1 MGGILLTFR
10 WTFPTKPSP
19 FQLHPPLFFG
29 GSLLRLLQATNGFAA
44 FAKDPLLLSFRVFF
58 SPPTTV
64 DVLFPLLPASPPRQ
78 LLFVLSAKL
87 EFGRLP
93 LPSLG
98 GRPTE
103 GFDKRAEGGGTIA

>member
-1 MGGILLTFR
+1 MWGILLTFR
-10 WTFPTKPSP
+10 WTFATNPSP

-29 GSLLRLLQATNGFAA
+29 GSLLRLLHGTNGFAA
-44 FAKDPLLLSFRVFF
+44 FANDPLLLSFRVFF
-58 SPPTTV
+58 SPTV
-64 DVLFPLLPASPPRQ
+64 DVLFPLLPPSPRQ
-78 LLFVLSAKL
+78 LLFVPSAKL